1 MDYKVGMKVKIVN
14 EFDYDDPMGIN
25 YEMEELKG
33 KIATITY
40 LGTNQYGEYCRID
53 LDHGEHY
60 WTSTMLAPMVLN
72 KGKPEEKIV
81 DKYIENISIRS
92 RSGLMQPMIVPSSRF
107 TQEYISSF
115 TPTDYQTQLIRRIL
129 SEQE

>member
-1 MDYKVGMKVKIVN
+1 MNYKVGMKVKIVN
-14 EFDYDDPMGIN
+14 EFDYDDPVGFN
-25 YEMEELKG
+25 YEMERLKG
-33 KIATITY
+33 KVATITS
-40 LGTNQYGEYCRID
+40 LGRGDYGEYYRID
-53 LDHGEHY
+53 IDHEENY
-60 WTSTMLAPMVLN
+60 WTDGMLLPLALN

-81 DKYIENISIRS
+81 DEYIKNISLRS
-92 RSGLMQPMIVPSSRF
+92 RSGLMQPMIIPSSRF